1 MMSAK
6 NKGLLSTLKKK
17 QNRMQLARAIVQ
29 LLCLILTPAI
39 FSQALSGVKSFCTA
53 VSARQFLGFTTPMV
67 TAIALLIFTFLFG
80 RFFCGWICAFG
91 AYTELIHAL
100 FAPLRKRL
108 CKNKPLSAPP
118 WAVNLKYGI
127 LTAIL
132 LMCLL
137 GIEQYLSGK
146 DPWECFAL
154 LVGRN
159 PSLIPPIAGVLFALV
174 TIGSIFYNRFYCR
187 FFCPL
192 GALFA
197 LVDRAPLFSIRK
209 PRDVCGKCRLCS
221 MKCPMGIELYAMD
234 EVQNG
239 ECIKCMQCTAHCP
252 RSNNHLSLCGIRLR
266 HLPITFGAAAALL
279 LFCISTTGVFS
290 SGAAQTSAA
299 ASYTDGTYTGS
310 GAGYNGIL
318 TVEVTVSGGKI
329 TEIEITDTSDDTAF
343 LNNASAGVIPAVLAQ
358 QSTAVDTVS
367 GATFSS
373 NGILSAV
380 DDALSKA
387 Q

>member
-1 MMSAK
+1 
-6 NKGLLSTLKKK
+6 
-17 QNRMQLARAIVQ
+17 
-29 LLCLILTPAI
+29 
-39 FSQALSGVKSFCTA
+39 
-53 VSARQFLGFTTPMV
+53 
-67 TAIALLIFTFLFG
+67 
-80 RFFCGWICAFG
+80 
-91 AYTELIHAL
+91 
-100 FAPLRKRL
+100 
-108 CKNKPLSAPP
+108 
-118 WAVNLKYGI
+118 
-127 LTAIL
+127 
-132 LMCLL
+132 
-137 GIEQYLSGK
+137 
-146 DPWECFAL
+146 
-154 LVGRN
+154 
-159 PSLIPPIAGVLFALV
+159 
-174 TIGSIFYNRFYCR
+174 
-187 FFCPL
+187 
-192 GALFA
+192 
-197 LVDRAPLFSIRK
+197 
-209 PRDVCGKCRLCS
+209 
-221 MKCPMGIELYAMD
+221 
-234 EVQNG
+234 
-239 ECIKCMQCTAHCP
+239 MQCTAHCP

-290 SGAAQTSAA
+290 SGAAQTSTA

-373 NGILSAV
+373 NGILSAA